1 MEVAGDALTRSI
13 GRQNTVLG
21 SVERAGM
28 LSRARAAS
36 LGEGARAYLEAAR
49 ALSLGEWAVLLR
61 HVVPNVLQTVL
72 LQCVIVFPLA
82 LQIFAALGFLGLG
95 MPPPTPDW
103 GASLQESRNYLTAA
117 PSLAIFPGLALL
129 EAALAPLLLGRGL
142 QARA

>member
-1 MEVAGDALTRSI
+1 MAGDALTRSI

-21 SVERAGM
+21 SVERGGM

-49 ALSLGEWAVLLR
+49 ALGLGEWAVLLR

-82 LQIFAALGFLGLG
+82 LQI
-95 MPPPTPDW
+95 
-103 GASLQESRNYLTAA
+103 
-117 PSLAIFPGLALL
+117 
-129 EAALAPLLLGRGL
+129 
-142 QARA
+142 